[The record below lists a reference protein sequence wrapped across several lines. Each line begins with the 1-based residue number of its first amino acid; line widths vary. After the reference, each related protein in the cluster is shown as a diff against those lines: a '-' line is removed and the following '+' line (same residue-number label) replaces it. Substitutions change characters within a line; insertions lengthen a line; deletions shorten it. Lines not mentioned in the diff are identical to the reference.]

1 MTTTTMPSRRSPRRA
16 RALLAAAALATGI
29 MLAPAGDAFA
39 MPTLESGDDG
49 PAVRALQ
56 RALKVQGADGIFG
69 PGTELAVRKFQLR
82 HRVNVD
88 GVVGPGTWA
97 LIRRGQRQ
105 RARASAGAGAGARV
119 QTRGGS
125 VRVLQKRLGIGTDG
139 VFGPGTARAVRR
151 FQREHGLTADGVVG
165 PATWSALG
173 IPGSRPVLKRAR
185 LRRSASAA
193 RTRSTGVPVQ
203 VTRAIAAANR
213 IATLPYRYGGGHGSF
228 VDTGYDCSG
237 SVSYVLH
244 AAGALSSPLDSGSLM
259 SWGEAGPG
267 RWITVYANPGHTY
280 MVINGRRYDTTGRG
294 QTGSRWQDEQ
304 RSSAGYVVRHP
315 AGL

>member
-1 MTTTTMPSRRSPRRA
+1 
-16 RALLAAAALATGI
+16 
-29 MLAPAGDAFA
+29 

-49 PAVRALQ
+49 PAVRVLQ
-56 RALKVQGADGIFG
+56 RALNLADADGVFG
-69 PGTELAVRKFQLR
+69 PGTERAVRRFQRR
-82 HRVNVD
+82 HRLHVD
-88 GVVGPGTWA
+88 GVVGPGTWT
-97 LIRRGQRQ
+97 LIRRGTSSRSARAGAAR
-105 RARASAGAGAGARV
+105 RARTPRV

-125 VRVLQKRLGIGTDG
+125 VRVLQKRLGIGADG

-151 FQREHGLTADGVVG
+151 FQREHGLTPDGVVG
-165 PATWSALG
+165 PATWAALG
-173 IPGSRPVLKRAR
+173 IRGSRPVLKRAR
-185 LRRSASAA
+185 LRSGAA
-193 RTRSTGVPVQ
+193 RVRSGSSTGMPAAVV
-203 VTRAIAAANR
+203 RAIAAANR

-228 VDTGYDCSG
+228 DDSAYDCSG

-244 AAGALSSPLDSGSLM
+244 AAGVLSSPLDSGSLM
-259 SWGEAGPG
+259 SWGSPGPG

-280 MVINGRRYDTTGRG
+280 MVINGRRFDTTGRW